1 MLLNFIQ
8 TLFALL
14 LTFDAMKKIFHL
26 SFIVCFLALFIIS
39 CKKDSFITSPDASL
53 RLSEDTLHFDTVF
66 TALGSTTQYL
76 KIFNTNDQK
85 LKISS
90 LKLMG
95 TNSFFKINVDGTA
108 GTEFTNLE
116 LEANDSM
123 YLFAT
128 VKIDPNASN
137 LPFLIRDSIKI
148 EFNGN
153 TKWLQLEAY
162 GKNARFMNNVVI
174 TKNTTIKND
183 SPIVILGGLT
193 VNQNAILTIEKG
205 THFFVHPSAAIRI
218 NGTIN
223 AVGDTNAKIVF
234 QGIRIDEPY
243 INYPGGWSSIYF
255 SPTSKNNLLKYCVL
269 KNAYQG
275 VVLDAPATG
284 SDPKLVMEECIL
296 DNIYDRAIL
305 AVNSSCSATNCLIS
319 NVGYGLYV
327 VSGGNYNFNHCT
339 FVSISNYYI
348 THKEALITLANC
360 DADKKNMSALTA
372 NITNSI
378 IYGEGGFRDDEIEFL
393 KANDATPF
401 GVTMSN
407 ILYKQKTALP
417 TTSSTPL
424 FTITGALPTISNPLF
439 DSIDISK
446 RTYNFR
452 LKDDSPCIDV
462 AGVSSVTNDLDG
474 KPRPVGS
481 GADLGCYEKQ

>member
-1 MLLNFIQ
+1 VLLVQVNFIQ
-8 TLFALL
+8 ILFSLL
-14 LTFDAMKKIFHL
+14 LIFGAMKKILQL
-26 SFIVCFLALFIIS
+26 SFIVCFVVLAITS
-39 CKKDSFITSPDASL
+39 CKKDSFITSGDASL

-66 TALGSTTQYL
+66 TVLGSTTQYL
-76 KIFNTNDQK
+76 KIFNINDQK

-95 TNSFFKINVDGTA
+95 TNSFFKINVDGIP
-108 GTEFTNLE
+108 GIEFNNLE

-128 VKIDPNASN
+128 VKIDPNAAN

-162 GKNARFMNNVVI
+162 GKNARFMNNIII
-174 TKNTTIKND
+174 TKDTTIKND

-193 VNQNAILTIEKG
+193 VNQNATLTVEKG
-205 THFFVHPSAAIRI
+205 TQLFIHPSAAIKI
-218 NGTIN
+218 NGTLN
-223 AVGDTNAKIVF
+223 AIGDTNAKIVF
-234 QGIRIDEPY
+234 QGIRIDDPY

-255 SPTSKNNLLKYCVL
+255 SPTSKNNFLKYCVL

-275 VVLDAPATG
+275 VVLDAPATN
-284 SDPKLVMEECIL
+284 SSPKLVMEACIL
-296 DNIYDRAIL
+296 DNIYDRAVL
-305 AVNSSCSATNCLIS
+305 AVNSSCTATNCLIS

-348 THKEALITLANC
+348 SHKEALITLANC
-360 DADKKNMSALTA
+360 DADKKNRSTLKTT
-372 NITNSI
+372 ITNSI
-378 IYGEGGFRDDEIEFL
+378 IYGEGGFRDDEIEYL
-393 KANDATPF
+393 KADGTDFN
-401 GVTMSN
+401 VTMSH

-417 TTSSTPL
+417 TTLFGISS
-424 FTITGALPTISNPLF
+424 ALPTNSNPLF

-446 RTYNFR
+446 RYYNFR
-452 LKDDSPCIDV
+452 LQSTSLCIN
-462 AGVSSVTNDLDG
+462 AAASSVTNDLDG
-474 KPRPVGS
+474 KSRPLG
-481 GADLGCYEKQ
+481 GAADLGCYEKQ